1 MKKVLFVFVGLISL
15 ISNSS
20 AQKAERADLIKEWV
34 FLGYEVSRPTKT
46 MHDYS
51 IVNGYFAGPSVDLLG
66 IMNLNIQR
74 GYFEKPDTNSTLY
87 IKAYRY
93 SANFNGPI
101 PVFKFRN
108 LNIVPFIG
116 VGVYG
121 HKAVDPYTSDSG
133 MGDEGFGFSANGGVS
148 VIFGPIK
155 LSGKCYA
162 EAGYNP
168 KGSIWKGAKIVP
180 AISLTFAP
188 SKIFLNPQNF
198 SYRGMATWRENY
210 KKDTRT
216 STKSTTE
223 YDSGVEITTTTTTT
237 SVSETWD
244 QVYGEKGASIS
255 DTQPFLFI
263 GPRVGTSFL
272 HFSKDK
278 PLTTVGATL
287 GFRYGTFYMAGN
299 YDKGDFYFREP
310 YERKDDG
317 TASITERRAPRLD
330 GFVTN
335 SSRMGGE
342 IGFDLVTFFV
352 KSQFLDKSA
361 FASKTSYYSLMVRFG
376 YNRTTLGELE
386 FNNDSASVFLDQYF
400 LETGE
405 LQSKNTD
412 VRMTDKTAEAY
423 NIGMSGGVGAFVFNW
438 DFYMHKNQ
446 KSLNHPEFT
455 ISYNFPIARLVKSI
469 GMFAK
474 LR

>member
-1 MKKVLFVFVGLISL
+1 MKKVLFVFLGLISL
-15 ISNSS
+15 IPNSS
-20 AQKAERADLIKEWV
+20 AQKTERSEIIQDWI
-34 FLGYEVSRPTKT
+34 FLGYEASRPTKT
-46 MHDYS
+46 LHNYT
-51 IVNGYFAGPSVDLLG
+51 IVNGYFAGPSVDILG
-66 IMNLNIQR
+66 IMNLNVQR
-74 GYFEKPDTNSTLY
+74 GYFEKPDSNSTLY

-93 SANFNGPI
+93 SANFSGPMPI
-101 PVFKFRN
+101 FRLRN
-108 LNIVPFIG
+108 FNIVPFIG

-148 VIFGPIK
+148 IIFGPIK

-168 KGSIWKGAKIVP
+168 KGSIWKGGKIVP

-188 SKIFLNPQNF
+188 STVLLNPKNF

-210 KKDTRT
+210 KKDTKT
-216 STKSTTE
+216 STESTTE
-223 YDSGVEITTTTTTT
+223 YDSGVEVTTTTTTT
-237 SVSETWD
+237 KVSETWD
-244 QVYGEKGASIS
+244 QVYGEKDASIS

-278 PLTTVGATL
+278 PVTTVGATI

-299 YDKGDFYFREP
+299 YDRGDFYFREP
-310 YERKDDG
+310 YKRQEGG
-317 TASITERRAPRLD
+317 TATMAQRRAPRLD

-335 SSRMGGE
+335 SSRIGGE

-352 KSQFLDKSA
+352 KSQFLDQAA
-361 FASKTSYYSLMVRFG
+361 FASKTSFYSLMMRFG
-376 YNRTTLGELE
+376 YNQTVLGNLA

-400 LETGE
+400 IEMSQF
-405 LQSKNTD
+405 QSKNND
-412 VRMTDKTAEAY
+412 VRMTDKTAVAY
-423 NIGMSGGVGAFVFNW
+423 NFGMSGGIGAFVFNW

-446 KSLNHPEFT
+446 KSLNHPEFS
-455 ISYNFPIARLVKSI
+455 ISYNYPIARLVKSI